1 MAFIM
6 LLLTIFTFLLMG
18 KIYSEYRTPL
28 LTPVLTTVAVMV
40 AILLITGVSYETYM
54 EGAVWVDRMLG
65 PAVVALAYPMYRQ
78 RAVLKKHFLPIVVS
92 VIVGVIT
99 AFGSGYAMATA
110 LGLERELLLTILPKS
125 LTTPIA
131 VPVASEIGGIP
142 SMAVAFTMIAG
153 FTAILTSPLF
163 FKYIP
168 FGNTGKGIAL
178 GTAAHGLGTSK
189 AVEYGEETVSMS
201 SVAMSLAAIIGSFFG
216 PFFVWLLAI

>member
-6 LLLTIFTFLLMG
+6 LLLTILTFLLMG

-28 LTPVLTTVAVMV
+28 LTPVLTTVAVVV
-40 AILLITGVSYETYM
+40 AVLLISGVSYKTYM
-54 EGAVWVDRMLG
+54 EGAVWIDRLLG

-92 VIVGVIT
+92 VIIGVVT
-99 AFGSGYAMATA
+99 AFGSGYAMAKV

-163 FKYIP
+163 FRYIS
-168 FGNTGKGIAL
+168 FGDRGKGIAL

>member
-1 MAFIM
+1 MPVLMFM
-6 LLLTIFTFLLMG
+6 LTILSFMIMG
-18 KIYSEYRTPL
+18 KIYSEYRTPV
-28 LTPVLTTVAVMV
+28 LTPVLTTVVSLV
-40 AILLITGVSYETYM
+40 VILLLFDIPYDTYM
-54 EGAVWVDRMLG
+54 KGAGWIDRMLG

-78 RAVLKKHFLPIVVS
+78 RAVLQKHFLPVIGSVV
-92 VIVGVIT
+92 VGVVT
-99 AFGSGYAMATA
+99 AFGSGYVMAA
-110 LGLERELLLTILPKS
+110 SIGLERELLLTLLPKS

-131 VPVASEIGGIP
+131 VPVTSEIGGIP

-168 FGNTGKGIAL
+168 FKDMGKGIAL

-189 AVEYGEETVSMS
+189 AIEYGEETVSMS

-216 PFFVWLLAI
+216 PFFVWLLSI